1 MKKHN
6 LPCYERNMI
15 DIATRVKHLMGL
27 IEISHGA
34 DDKYFLM
41 IHAERC
47 KNKMTLFNELKSGR
61 IRGTFLDLIM
71 VKV

>member
-1 MKKHN
+1 
-6 LPCYERNMI
+6 MI